1 MREDSKPNRINVRSS
16 NVSAEPLCRLR
27 ICLVT
32 AEFHG
37 LFKNG
42 GIGTA
47 NTGLALELAAAGHE
61 VAVAYVEPGDLGVC
75 CPPAKAFL
83 APPAPIGGSAGSILD
98 VVPRWAT
105 PKGQRSRIFAGAF
118 RSSNICAHVRFDVV
132 LFNECGGQGY
142 YSLCSPSAPA
152 LFARSRRA

>member
-1 MREDSKPNRINVRSS
+1 MVD
-16 NVSAEPLCRLR
+16 PLSLR

-47 NTGLALELAAAGHE
+47 NTGLATMLAAGHE
-61 VAVAYVEPGDLGVC
+61 VTVAYVDPGAWAGL
-75 CPPAKAFL
+75 AHSEAFL
-83 APPAPIGGSAGSILD
+83 AQRARWREHGIFLD
-98 VVPRWAT
+98 LVPRWPRLKTTVDDFCWAASVLEYL
-105 PKGQRSRIFAGAF
+105 RAR
-118 RSSNICAHVRFDVV
+118 RFDIA

-142 YSLCSPSAPA
+142 YALLAKAPACSPTRPG
-152 LFARSRRA
+152 